1 MAKRARAKPAD
12 PLDRIVRAALE
23 LAGRRGWRHTRMFDI
38 AEAAG
43 LSLREVYAVA
53 PSKLHVVAAFLRG
66 IDDRMIAGDDP
77 ALADEPARDRLFDV
91 IMRRFDLL
99 NPHKDGVVAIF
110 EDMRRRP
117 FACACLWP
125 IHTRSL
131 AWMLETARID
141 HNGLSGMFRIEGLG
155 LIMLGAVRVWRS
167 DDSDDMARTMTFVD
181 RQLRRVDGMVARF
194 GGIARSGRANGPGPA
209 TEASARAG

>member
-12 PLDRIVRAALE
+12 PLDRVVRAALE
-23 LAGRRGWRHTRMFDI
+23 LAGSQGWRGTRMSDI

-43 LSLREVYAVA
+43 LSLREVYEVA
-53 PSKLHVVAAFLRG
+53 PSKPHVVAAFLRG

-77 ALADEPARDRLFDV
+77 ALADESARDRLFDV

-99 NPHKDGVVAIF
+99 SPYKDGVVSIL

-117 FACACLWP
+117 LSCACLWP
-125 IHTRSL
+125 THARSL

-141 HNGLSGMFRIEGLG
+141 HSGLSGVLRIEGLG
-155 LIMLGAVRVWRS
+155 LIMLGAIRVWRS

-181 RQLRRVDGMVARF
+181 RQLRRVDGMAARL
-194 GGIARSGRANGPGPA
+194 GRIARPGRANGPA
-209 TEASARAG
+209 AEASS